1 MDLVIYGRMDQ
12 IYGLGGFDHYD
23 DKYNVEEDYPPT
35 LSVEREGKGEGR
47 SGGGVFVRNLA
58 EGRDIHATC
67 SVGFPEA

>member
-1 MDLVIYGRMDQ
+1 MCDGA
-12 IYGLGGFDHYD
+12 GS
-23 DKYNVEEDYPPT
+23 EERNFHE
-35 LSVEREGKGEGR
+35 EREGKGEGR

>member
-35 LSVEREGKGEGR
+35 LSVEREGKGEV
-47 SGGGVFVRNLA
+47 SVYYILNFL
-58 EGRDIHATC
+58 C
-67 SVGFPEA
+67 SPL